1 MMAGLC
7 ERAVIGCAAVVV
19 QQRARLL
26 FLLCGLAGCLAAPR
40 RAPPKVDAGADSSQT
55 AQGNASVATDG
66 AGAPGPGTAPDVAP
80 YEPLHQLDGIYIGPD
95 EAYVVVQ
102 RGYLRELELFYAGN
116 AQLNF
121 TAATIRYGGMREILS
136 EMFMV
141 DQMGIIIRGTFT
153 RPGRID
159 GTWEDGRLRG
169 TWYAN
174 RVALNPNADARNPDV
189 RREDAGA
196 SAARD
201 AAGDP
206 ARTMDLAS
214 DRRDTRQ

>member
-1 MMAGLC
+1 MAGFC
-7 ERAVIGCAAVVV
+7 QGTVIGCPAVVV
-19 QQRARLL
+19 QQRAVLL
-26 FLLCGLAGCLAAPR
+26 LLVCGLAGCLAAPR
-40 RAPPKVDAGADSSQT
+40 RERPKADAGSDAKQT

-66 AGAPGPGTAPDVAP
+66 STAPPSGVQNDVAP
-80 YEPLHQLDGIYIGPD
+80 YVPLHELDGIYMGPD

-121 TAATIRYGGMREILS
+121 TAATLRYGGMREILS

-141 DQMGIIIRGTFT
+141 DQMGIVIRGTFT

-159 GTWEDGRLRG
+159 GTWEDGKLRG

-174 RVALNPNADARNPDV
+174 RVTLNPNADARNPDV
-189 RREDAGA
+189 RREDAAA
-196 SAARD
+196 SAPRDSARD
-201 AAGDP
+201 PVRA
-206 ARTMDLAS
+206 MDLPS